1 MYYIDCAEI
10 KTHHEIG
17 HVVKRIHN
25 ENDNLWVIMCFS
37 SECIVQTADKFE
49 LAQPGDVFI
58 KSPDFIEH
66 HYAPPLSQEGFVNDW
81 LHIKSTAIYEKVQK
95 YNIPI
100 NRIIKTNRCEFIRP
114 HIHRIIVEKENLR
127 PFYKDVIDNIVDDML
142 IRIARVY
149 AEQSG
154 NYSHPVSNELLQLRR
169 EIRGDLQKNWTVG
182 EMAAKMGLSNSRF
195 SVIYKDRF
203 KISPNEDLIL
213 MRIDKAKNLLLSTS
227 LKLNSIATQCGFAN
241 EFYFSRIFKE
251 KEKITPGEYRR
262 T

>member
-1 MYYIDCAEI
+1 
-10 KTHHEIG
+10 
-17 HVVKRIHN
+17 
-25 ENDNLWVIMCFS
+25 
-37 SECIVQTADKFE
+37 
-49 LAQPGDVFI
+49 
-58 KSPDFIEH
+58 
-66 HYAPPLSQEGFVNDW
+66 
-81 LHIKSTAIYEKVQK
+81 
-95 YNIPI
+95 
-100 NRIIKTNRCEFIRP
+100 
-114 HIHRIIVEKENLR
+114 
-127 PFYKDVIDNIVDDML
+127 ML

-203 KISPNEDLIL
+203 KISQNEDLIL